1 LLFSNKVN
9 RSIHMLPV
17 ADAFALTQ
25 QHLLTLPTETVSID
39 EANGR
44 VLREAVLADRDFPP
58 FDRVAMDGIA
68 IRFADYQDG
77 PREVGTR
84 TFQIVG
90 TQFAGQPQQ
99 ALSEENTCL
108 EVMTGSMLPQG
119 ADTVVRYEDVTIANG
134 QATITIEDVT
144 KGQHLHFRA
153 TDRRAGD
160 TLLSVGTRLSPAEL
174 AVAASVGQAAL
185 TVTAQPRVAL
195 VSTGD
200 ELVDVIDTP
209 LPYQIRRSNTYML
222 RAALASLGI
231 HATLHHIVDNEATM
245 TERLAAL
252 LADNDV
258 LILSGGVSA
267 GKADFVPSV
276 LARLGVQQQFHQ
288 IKQRPGKPL
297 WFGTTTNKTVAV
309 KAVFGLPGNPVSTVL
324 CAYRYVLPYLKACV
338 GIPTP
343 PARYAQLAKSVTFQ
357 PPVTYFV
364 PVRLESASDGR
375 LLAHPLPGSGSADF
389 ANLLDADAFMELPAS
404 QSSFESGSAFPIWST
419 RG

>member
-1 LLFSNKVN
+1 
-9 RSIHMLPV
+9 MLPV

-25 QHLLTLPTETVSID
+25 QHLLTLPAETVSID
-39 EANGR
+39 EADGR

-68 IRFADYQDG
+68 IRYADYQNG
-77 PREVGTR
+77 QR
-84 TFQIVG
+84 TFRVSG

-99 ALSEENTCL
+99 TLSDENTCL

-119 ADTVVRYEDVTIANG
+119 ADTIIRYEDVTIADG

-160 TLLSVGTRLSPAEL
+160 TLLPVGTRLGPAEL
-174 AVAASVGQAAL
+174 AVAASVGQATL
-185 TVTAQPRVAL
+185 TVTTQPRVAL
-195 VSTGD
+195 ISTGD
-200 ELVDVIDTP
+200 ELVDVADTP

-231 HATLHHIVDNEATM
+231 HATLHHIVDNETTM
-245 TERLAAL
+245 TDRLAAL

-258 LILSGGVSA
+258 LVLSGGVSA

-297 WFGTTTNKTVAV
+297 LFGTTADKTVAV
-309 KAVFGLPGNPVSTVL
+309 KAVAAKAVFGLPGNPVSTVL
-324 CAYRYVLPYLKACV
+324 CAYRYVLPYLKACL

-343 PARYAQLAKSVTFQ
+343 PVRYAQLAQSVTFQ

-364 PVRLESASDGR
+364 PVWLESASDGR

-404 QSSFESGSAFPIWST
+404 QSSFEQGTAFPIWST